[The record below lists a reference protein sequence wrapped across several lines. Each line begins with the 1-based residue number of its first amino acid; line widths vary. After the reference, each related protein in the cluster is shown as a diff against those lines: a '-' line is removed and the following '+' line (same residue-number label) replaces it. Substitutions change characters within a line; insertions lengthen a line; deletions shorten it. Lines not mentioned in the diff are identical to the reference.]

1 VISAPVVLGYEMFDA
16 IGQGGFGTVYRARQL
31 TVGREVALKIDNRV
45 LTTER
50 DRRRFLREVSSAGHL
65 SGHPHVV
72 DLYDAGTLPDGRP
85 YLVMELCPGGSLESM
100 LHQRGH
106 LPFGQVREIGVGIAD
121 ALAAAHAAGVLH
133 RDVKPANILV
143 NRYGVVGLSDF
154 GLASILDADGAQ
166 SATREA
172 LTPAYAAPEAFEL
185 ADPAPAAD
193 VYSLAATLYALL
205 SGLPPRFPPGA
216 RPGIATIM
224 RLHHAPVPDIVG
236 VPRELV
242 DVLRAGLVT
251 DPARRLPSATALRD
265 ALAAVRLDG
274 APVAPAPGAAT
285 PLWAPTAATT
295 AEAPGAPGAEPT
307 VTAAGPGSWQ
317 PPQPAP
323 GTLPFPLQPT
333 AADLPPGHP
342 SGGGYGAPA
351 APATSAPAHPAPGA
365 TPRRSRRRTTLLVV
379 AVLALLVAA
388 TATWTVLGRGGS
400 PSASAGGTT
409 SGGTATGGTA
419 TGGTATGAPSAPP
432 SGRSGSGETP
442 AGSSQVAGHPVT
454 ACAATAD
461 IPGTGCPVTPE
472 CWAGTVNVSG
482 LMSASPLDCAGVHTW
497 ETFAIGSMPA
507 QVIAGGVPDQ
517 SLVIV
522 SAQAKRLC
530 STAVLTRAMSAAA
543 RRIPVSAWEI
553 DVLTPTQ
560 NRFDHGDHTFRCIA
574 MVSAMSS
581 RGSAFSP
588 TATSYATQTPS
599 S

>member
-1 VISAPVVLGYEMFDA
+1 MISAPVVPGYEVYA
-16 IGQGGFGTVYRARQL
+16 AVGQGGFGTVYRARQL

-50 DRRRFLREVSSAGHL
+50 DRRRFLREVSAAGHL
-65 SGHPHVV
+65 SGHPHVIG
-72 DLYDAGTLPDGRP
+72 LYDAGTLPDGRP
-85 YLVMELCPGGSLESM
+85 YLVMELCPGGSLESV

-106 LPFGQVREIGVGIAD
+106 LPPGQVRDIGVGIAD
-121 ALAAAHAAGVLH
+121 ALAAAHDAGVLH

-224 RLHHAPVPDIVG
+224 RLHQAPVPDIVG

-242 DVLRAGLVT
+242 DVLRAGLVS
-251 DPARRLPSATALRD
+251 DPARRLGSASALRD

-274 APVAPAPGAAT
+274 APVAAPAPGAA
-285 PLWAPTAATT
+285 PAAGWAPAA
-295 AEAPGAPGAEPT
+295 AVAGPT
-307 VTAAGPGSWQ
+307 VTASGPGTRQ
-317 PPQPAP
+317 RPPATT
-323 GTLPFPLQPT
+323 GTRQFPVQPT
-333 AADLPPGHP
+333 AANLPPGHP
-342 SGGGYGAPA
+342 SGGGLLAPHAGAPG
-351 APATSAPAHPAPGA
+351 SAPNVAPGSR
-365 TPRRSRRRTTLLVV
+365 PGRSRRRILLAV
-379 AVLALLVAA
+379 AGVALLVTAA
-388 TATWTVLGRGGS
+388 TATWKVAGGGGS
-400 PSASAGGTT
+400 PSGSP
-409 SGGTATGGTA
+409 SGSP
-419 TGGTATGAPSAPP
+419 GGTATGASSAASP
-432 SGRSGSGETP
+432 GKSGSGGTS
-442 AGSSQVAGHPVT
+442 AGSPQVAGHPVT
-454 ACAATAD
+454 TCTATAGL
-461 IPGTGCPVTPE
+461 PGTGCPVTPE
-472 CWAGTVNVSG
+472 CWGGTVSING
-482 LMSASPLDCAGVHTW
+482 MMSASLQDCAGPHSW
-497 ETFAIGSMPA
+497 ETFAIGPMPA
-507 QVIAGGVPDQ
+507 EVIAADEPNQ
-517 SLVIV
+517 QLVIA
-522 SAQAKRLC
+522 SGQAKQLC
-530 STAVLTRAMSAAA
+530 STAVLTRGMSAAA
-543 RRIPVSAWEI
+543 RRIPVKAWEI

-560 NRFDHGDHTFRCIA
+560 HRFDLGDHAFRCIA
-574 MVSAMSS
+574 TVSGMSS

>member
-1 VISAPVVLGYEMFDA
+1 MFDA
-16 IGQGGFGTVYRARQL
+16 VGQGGFGTVYRARQL

-72 DLYDAGTLPDGRP
+72 GLYDAGTLPDGRP

-106 LPFGQVREIGVGIAD
+106 LPFGRVREIGVGIAD
-121 ALAAAHAAGVLH
+121 ALAAAHDAGVLH

-216 RPGIATIM
+216 RPSIATIM

-274 APVAPAPGAAT
+274 APVA
-285 PLWAPTAATT
+285 L
-295 AEAPGAPGAEPT
+295 APGAEPT
-307 VTAAGPGSWQ
+307 VTAAGPGIWQ

-333 AADLPPGHP
+333 AADLPPEHP

-351 APATSAPAHPAPGA
+351 PATSASTSPAPGA
-365 TPRRSRRRTTLLVV
+365 TPRRSRRRALLAV
-379 AVLALLVAA
+379 AVLAVLVVAA

-400 PSASAGGTT
+400 PSASP
-409 SGGTATGGTA
+409 GGTA
-419 TGGTATGAPSAPP
+419 TGGTATGAAGKDPS
-432 SGRSGSGETP
+432 RSGSGGT
-442 AGSSQVAGHPVT
+442 ATGSPQVAGQPVA
-454 ACAATAD
+454 ACAATAG

-472 CWAGTVNVSG
+472 CWAGTVNISG
-482 LMSASPLDCAGVHTW
+482 LMTARPLDCAGVHTW
-497 ETFAIGSMPA
+497 ETFAIGSIPA
-507 QVIAGGVPDQ
+507 EVIAGGVPDQ
-517 SLVIV
+517 HLVIA

-530 STAVLTRAMSAAA
+530 STAVLTRAMSPAA

-560 NRFDHGDHTFRCIA
+560 DRFDHGDHTFRCIA

-599 S
+599 